1 MQKAIIIVLSFTVIL
16 AFLVGVRYG
25 AWVESQN
32 IATRPSPTP
41 VVRIITA
48 TPKVTKAASP
58 SAVIKLQPTNLP
70 ISQPQAQ

>member
-1 MQKAIIIVLSFTVIL
+1 MQKAIIVLLSFTVIL

-32 IATRPSPTP
+32 TATRPSPTP
-41 VVRIITA
+41 IVRIITA
-48 TPKVTKAASP
+48 TPKPTKAASP

-70 ISQPQAQ
+70 SIEPEAQ